1 MLTAPHPY
9 TQRFKLRAAVY
20 LLLRHEGQVLLAL
33 RQNTGF
39 GDGQYGVVGGH
50 LDGGENAR
58 LALVR
63 EAYEEAGIRIDPAD
77 LIPRLVMHRAPSG
90 PYDEAIDF
98 FFDLYTWKGDVTNA
112 EPTKCAGFQ
121 FFAPSDLPENTIPY
135 IRRAVEGVERGD
147 SYIEYGWPVN
157 I

>member
-1 MLTAPHPY
+1 MTAVPHPY

-20 LLLRHEGQVLLAL
+20 LLLRRDDQVLLAL

-77 LIPRLVMHRAPSG
+77 LIPRLVMHRAASG

-98 FFDLYTWKGDVTNA
+98 FFDLYIWTGEITNA
-112 EPTKCAGFQ
+112 EPTKCAGFS
-121 FFAPSDLPENTIPY
+121 FFRPADLPKNTIPY
-135 IRRAVEGVERGD
+135 IGHAIDGVERGET
-147 SYIEYGWPVN
+147 YLEYGWPVKV
-157 I
+157 